1 MLRPWGREGG
11 RGRKKRDREEGGR
24 EEEGDRERERERD
37 HVKNRNAEME
47 NWGIVKINKMQR
59 FPLQKKRIINTES
72 ISDCFNSLD

>member
-11 RGRKKRDREEGGR
+11 ERKETEKREGGR
-24 EEEGDRERERERD
+24 GRQKERERD

-47 NWGIVKINKMQR
+47 NGGIVKINKMQR

>member
-11 RGRKKRDREEGGR
+11 EKRQRRGREEGR
-24 EEEGDRERERERD
+24 ETERERERD

-47 NWGIVKINKMQR
+47 NGGIVKINKMQK